1 MRILVI
7 DGHETSRIAMARVL
21 RTAGH
26 ESSWAESI
34 SVARDRL
41 EAGERLDIIVTGVEF
56 QDCNAWDEMPEL
68 IKRFG
73 VKVIAATGL
82 GEERHR
88 RRSEQCGFSAH
99 LIKPV
104 DPETLLTT
112 VERIGRVL
120 PRA

>member
-7 DGHETSRIAMARVL
+7 DGYETSRIAMARVL

-26 ESSWAESI
+26 EASCAESI
-34 SVARDRL
+34 FVARERL

-68 IKRFG
+68 IQRFG

-82 GEERHR
+82 GEARHR
-88 RRSEQCGFSAH
+88 QRSERCGFSAH

-104 DPETLLTT
+104 DPTELLAT
-112 VERIGRVL
+112 VDRVGRVL
-120 PRA
+120 PS